1 MPESAEEVYA
11 RVVAQVGVD
20 GHLPMPPYGD
30 WDVFPWEGENLR
42 PRIVQPP
49 SFEPPR
55 QGEDAATCGCTG
67 EPHANAIWTDDVWEV
82 RPPSGPSGL
91 PLMLFICPLEHLDY
105 EDLTEEM
112 AASLGVLQVRLSKII
127 SAMPN
132 IGRVHVMKVGDGA
145 VHLHV
150 WVMARTARM
159 THVLGSPAIEWDEIL
174 PPVPEDVWRANLRAV
189 ATALA
194 ATSGRA
200 LV

>member
-30 WDVFPWEGENLR
+30 WDVFPWDGEDLR
-42 PRIVQPP
+42 PRVVQPP
-49 SFEPPR
+49 SDEPPR
-55 QGEDAATCGCTG
+55 HGEDAASCGCTG
-67 EPHANAIWTDDVWEV
+67 TPHPHAIWTDDIWEV
-82 RPPSGPSGL
+82 RSTKAPSGL
-91 PLMLFICPLEHLDY
+91 PLVLFICPLEHLDY
-105 EDLTEEM
+105 EDLSDDL
-112 AASLGVLQVRLSKII
+112 AADLGVLQVRLSRII

-145 VHLHV
+145 RHLHV

-174 PPVPEDVWRANLRAV
+174 PPVPEEIWRADLHAV
-189 ATALA
+189 AAALA
-194 ATSGRA
+194 EISGRV